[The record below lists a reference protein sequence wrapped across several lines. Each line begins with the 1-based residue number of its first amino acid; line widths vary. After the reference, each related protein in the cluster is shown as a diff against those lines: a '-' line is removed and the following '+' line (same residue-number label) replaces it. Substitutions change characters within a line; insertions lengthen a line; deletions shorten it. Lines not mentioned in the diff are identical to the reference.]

1 MFSYCG
7 ECVAGVRDEQNR
19 IPPLHIEFGP
29 RFFPNPTTTIKQKAK
44 LKPIS
49 RNPQIHNLYYSNTTK
64 SNFSVE
70 NGKKKEKLRM
80 LNIVG
85 IGIWTQPLPL
95 GAATILGLGVFVL
108 TKTLPFTGDGSEH
121 RLGNVHDELVEVR
134 AGWRARVRCM
144 EVTARWRVKG
154 ERACAYQ
161 DWSIN
166 N

>member
-70 NGKKKEKLRM
+70 NGKKKDNKLQVLLNFEDKISLVTYPKDKNVREYLKSYREEK
-80 LNIVG
+80 N
-85 IGIWTQPLPL
+85 P
-95 GAATILGLGVFVL
+95 
-108 TKTLPFTGDGSEH
+108 
-121 RLGNVHDELVEVR
+121 
-134 AGWRARVRCM
+134 
-144 EVTARWRVKG
+144 
-154 ERACAYQ
+154 
-161 DWSIN
+161 
-166 N
+166 

>member
-64 SNFSVE
+64 SDFSVE
-70 NGKKKEKLRM
+70 NGKRKTKDVEHCGYRH
-80 LNIVG
+80 LN
-85 IGIWTQPLPL
+85 T
-95 GAATILGLGVFVL
+95 TL
-108 TKTLPFTGDGSEH
+108 TSWSS
-121 RLGNVHDELVEVR
+121 NNI
-134 AGWRARVRCM
+134 RVRCFRSHKNPTLHRRR
-144 EVTARWRVKG
+144 VRAQVGKCPRRACGGQGRVKG
-154 ERACAYQ
+154 ESEMYGGHGKVKGEGRKGMRVPRLKHK
-161 DWSIN
+161 
-166 N
+166 

>member
-70 NGKKKEKLRM
+70 NGKKKRK
-80 LNIVG
+80 
-85 IGIWTQPLPL
+85 
-95 GAATILGLGVFVL
+95 
-108 TKTLPFTGDGSEH
+108 TKDVEHCGD
-121 RLGNVHDELVEVR
+121 L
-134 AGWRARVRCM
+134 WR
-144 EVTARWRVKG
+144 
-154 ERACAYQ
+154 ERE
-161 DWSIN
+161 
-166 N
+166 